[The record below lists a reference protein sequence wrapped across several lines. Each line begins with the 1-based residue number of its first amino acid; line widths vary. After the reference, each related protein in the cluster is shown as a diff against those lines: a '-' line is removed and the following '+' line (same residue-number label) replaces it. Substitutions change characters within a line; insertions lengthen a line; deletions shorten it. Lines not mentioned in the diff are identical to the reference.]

1 MTADAHTRLSGRL
14 LPELPGLSEFSDLSR
29 AMLADTALGGADGE
43 LLETSGILAGSVYLD
58 AYLEPLRPWLERET
72 VTEILVNR
80 PGEVWI
86 EDAEAVAMQCIA
98 LPAMDNQRL
107 QRLAEQVARISYQG
121 INRQHPLLSA
131 TLPGVQGQSG
141 ARIQLVGPPATRGDW
156 AMAIRRHRLLDLPL
170 DAYDRGQTIKRP
182 EAATPDPL
190 TEPIAYLR
198 DAIRCRRT
206 ILISGG
212 TSTGKTTFLN
222 AMLREIPSEERVIL
236 VEDTAEL
243 RLPNRN
249 GVGLIAVKGDL
260 GEANVSADDLL
271 QAALR
276 LRPDRIVLGELRGT
290 ETVSFL
296 RAINTGHP
304 GSFST
309 VHANSPRGALEQI
322 ALMSMQSG
330 IGLTRRET
338 LEYAA
343 GVIEIVV
350 QLDRHDGKRG
360 IAAIAQSRTLVDS
373 TEYATK
379 GVS

>member
-1 MTADAHTRLSGRL
+1 MTGPSEGDHGATAA
-14 LPELPGLSEFSDLSR
+14 LPVR
-29 AMLADTALGGADGE
+29 R
-43 LLETSGILAGSVYLD
+43 SVYLD
-58 AYLEPLRPWLERET
+58 AYLAPLRRWLDRES

-86 EDAEAVAMQCIA
+86 EASDHPGMQRVSVPEMTDQ
-98 LPAMDNQRL
+98 LL
-107 QRLAEQVARISYQG
+107 QRLAEQIARISHQG
-121 INRQHPLLSA
+121 INREHPLLAA
-131 TLPGVQGQSG
+131 TLPAEHGSSG
-141 ARIQLVGPPATRGDW
+141 ARVQLVGPPATRAHW

-170 DAYDRGQTIKRP
+170 DAYDRGPIVARE
-182 EAATPDPL
+182 EAMMPDPMA
-190 TEPIAYLR
+190 EPIAHLR
-198 DAIRCRRT
+198 EAIARRRT

-222 AMLREIPSEERVIL
+222 AMLREIPDGQRVVL

-243 RLPNRN
+243 KLPGAN
-249 GVGLIAVKGDL
+249 GVGLIAVKGEL
-260 GEANVSADDLL
+260 GEAKVSANDLL

-322 ALMSMQSG
+322 ALMAMQTG
-330 IGLTRRET
+330 IGLSRAET

-343 GVIEIVV
+343 SVIDIVV
-350 QLDRHDGKRG
+350 QLDRSEGKRG
-360 IAAIAQSRTLVDS
+360 VSAIAESKTLI
-373 TEYATK
+373 
-379 GVS
+379 